1 MTTMF
6 GIHGS
11 CVTRDT
17 FAHVGLE
24 DKLGFYQA
32 RTSLCTKGPPRSIFQ
47 LDWVERLS
55 SAFQRRMVMQDL
67 RRTPLELNDV
77 DVVIFDLIDERFNIH
92 HVDGQLLTASKQF
105 LDAGGQAALNSE
117 IAFPT
122 GSEEHY
128 RSFQRGC
135 EYMRDHLLTSNME
148 IYFHDARWAMTY
160 RSNGSILE
168 FDKPG
173 VIAGSNRRLE
183 RMSEIFIEVMEPHR
197 ILKPSDSLVVGD
209 EAHRWGKASFH
220 YVPEYYDEIWSQ
232 ITQSSA

>member
-1 MTTMF
+1 
-6 GIHGS
+6 
-11 CVTRDT
+11 
-17 FAHVGLE
+17 
-24 DKLGFYQA
+24 
-32 RTSLCTKGPPRSIFQ
+32 
-47 LDWVERLS
+47 
-55 SAFQRRMVMQDL
+55 MVMQDL

-117 IAFPT
+117 IAFPM

-135 EYMRDHLLTSNME
+135 EYMQDH
-148 IYFHDARWAMTY
+148 
-160 RSNGSILE
+160 
-168 FDKPG
+168 
-173 VIAGSNRRLE
+173 
-183 RMSEIFIEVMEPHR
+183 PHR

>member
-1 MTTMF
+1 MTTTF

-17 FAHVGLE
+17 FAHVGME
-24 DKLGFYQA
+24 DRLGFYQA
-32 RTSLCTKGPPRSIFQ
+32 RTSLCTKGPPRSMFQ

-67 RRTPLELNDV
+67 RRTPLEVNDV
-77 DVVIFDLIDERFNIH
+77 DVLIFDLIDERFNIH
-92 HVDGQLLTASKQF
+92 HAGGQLLTASKQF
-105 LDAGGQAALNSE
+105 LDAGGQTALNSE
-117 IAFPT
+117 IAFLT

-128 RSFQRGC
+128 RSFRRGC
-135 EYMRDHLLTSNME
+135 EYMREKVLSSNIE

-160 RSNGSILE
+160 RSSGLILGFE
-168 FDKPG
+168 KPG

-183 RMSEIFIEVMEPHR
+183 RMSEIFIEVMKPHR
-197 ILKPSDSLVVGD
+197 ILKASDSLVVGD
-209 EAHRWGKASFH
+209 EAHRWGKASYH